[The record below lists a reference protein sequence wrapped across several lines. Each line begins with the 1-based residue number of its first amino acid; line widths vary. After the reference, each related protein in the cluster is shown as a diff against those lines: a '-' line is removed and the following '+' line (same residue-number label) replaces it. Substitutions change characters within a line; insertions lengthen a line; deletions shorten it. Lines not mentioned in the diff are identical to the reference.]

1 MQLIYVVFMAIMQM
15 TRSVLFWQVFTVLSV
30 YWYVGES
37 FCNNYASDCFCCSYA
52 VRGFCSTNAGD
63 SFCSKYMGDNFYCNY
78 VDGCLCCNYAG
89 GIFCSAFMHDC
100 VYCDYAGDFPLQLTM
115 SRQFKTAITWKLT
128 FPPADSQWAIFE
140 KSTKI
145 I

>member
-1 MQLIYVVFMAIMQM
+1 MKVSVVISADGSFCCNYATDLRCIYGNYANDNVCCILAGFHM
-15 TRSVLFWQVFTVLSV
+15 LLSV

-52 VRGFCSTNAGD
+52 VRGFCSTYAGD

-100 VYCDYAGDFPLQLTM
+100 VYCNYVGDFPLQLCR
-115 SRQFKTAITWKLT
+115 SQFQVTISYSFL
-128 FPPADSQWAIFE
+128 
-140 KSTKI
+140 
-145 I
+145 